1 MNKGRIVLSI
11 ILKLKMIGG
20 ECMKKFLKVLII
32 VIVSIS
38 LLGTA
43 GYFYLKSR
51 PLPVIE
57 IGSVNFNNI
66 RDGSYTGEYKS
77 DPVSVIVKVVVE
89 GNKVTSIKIE
99 KHECGTGKK
108 AEEITKDIIKAQSLD
123 VDVVS
128 SATLSSKVILKAVE
142 VALEKGLK

>member
-1 MNKGRIVLSI
+1 MYYIKIKKKIRWGVN
-11 ILKLKMIGG
+11 
-20 ECMKKFLKVLII
+20 MKKFIKVLII

-38 LLGTA
+38 LLVTA

-57 IGSVNFNNI
+57 IGSVNLKNL

-77 DPVSVIVKVVVE
+77 DPVSVIVKVDVT
-89 GNKVTSIKIE
+89 GNKITSVKIE

-108 AEEITKDIIKAQSLD
+108 AEEITNEIIKAQSLD

-128 SATLSSKVILKAVE
+128 GATLSSKVILKSVE
-142 VALEKGLK
+142 LALEKGLK